1 MPTNLDLEENLE
13 QDNSEITEIEKNP
26 EPWRGLDFNLY
37 SPFRVDLQTTDPLD
51 WDKFLK
57 KINTLPVS
65 IKNTLTDADTVEFII
80 MISEDFDLS
89 DEQSS
94 NLSRIVRDILLAD
107 EFLGDFPR
115 LISSKLGVDM
125 NIANQV
131 ANKIASEL
139 FAPAIEDI
147 KNMQREKFK
156 DRIAQAKSNQAQQ
169 PPPNIEQ
176 GNVINL
182 RDR

>member
-1 MPTNLDLEENLE
+1 MTTNLEENLE
-13 QDNSEITEIEKNP
+13 QEDLDMTEIEKNP
-26 EPWRGLDFNLY
+26 ELWRGLDFNFY

-57 KINTLPVS
+57 KISALPVS
-65 IKNTLTDADTVEFII
+65 ITNILTDANTIELII

-94 NLSRIVRDILLAD
+94 DLSRVVRDVLLAD
-107 EFLGDFPR
+107 VFLGDFPA
-115 LISSKLGVDM
+115 LISSKLRVEAS
-125 NIANQV
+125 IASQI
-131 ANKIASEL
+131 ANKIVNEL

-147 KNMQREKFK
+147 KNMQRGKFK
-156 DRIAQAKSNQAQQ
+156 DRIAQVRSSQTQQ
-169 PPPNIEQ
+169 PPPNTEQ

-182 RDR
+182 RDK